1 MSKLA
6 ILKELTDLKA
16 IAQRKSALSRWA
28 LVLAGVYLLFGY
40 GREGM
45 SYLSTASRMMGN
57 KVRANVPLEFELER
71 ARTMIGGLIPD
82 VRENMMV
89 IAQEEVG
96 IDSLRQ
102 ELSRVEGELGT
113 QREEIV
119 RLRANLAGK
128 DKDLRLASRSAT
140 RAEVKDEL
148 TRRFAHYQVAEAT
161 AASHKQLLLAR
172 ETSLNAARTK
182 LKHMLNAKRDL
193 ELQVANLQARLKTKQ
208 SQTLA
213 GSIEVNDSQVA
224 RCQGLLNDVR
234 VRLEVADRLLTSN
247 GDLTTI
253 VADDTF
259 STSEDIGEQ
268 IDRHF
273 GKPSTDARVTAVR

>member
-6 ILKELTDLKA
+6 ILKELTDIKA
-16 IAQRKSALSRWA
+16 IAQRKSTLSRWA
-28 LVLAGVYLLFGY
+28 LALAAAYLLFGY
-40 GREGM
+40 GQEGL
-45 SYLSTASRMMGN
+45 SYLSTASRMVGE
-57 KVRANVPLEFELER
+57 KVRSNVPLEFELER

-82 VRENMMV
+82 VRQNMMV

-96 IDSLRQ
+96 VDNLHH
-102 ELSRVEGELGT
+102 ELDRSEGELGK
-113 QREEIV
+113 QREELVHLRGELSGNEEQI
-119 RLRANLAGK
+119 RLGNRT
-128 DKDLRLASRSAT
+128 ASRE
-140 RAEVKDEL
+140 EVKEEL
-148 TRRFAHYQVAEAT
+148 TRRFAHFQVAEAT
-161 AASHKQLLLAR
+161 VASHKQLLAAR
-172 ETSLNAARTK
+172 EKSLDAARAK
-182 LKHMLNAKRDL
+182 LKHMLTAKRDL

-213 GSIEVNDSQVA
+213 GSIEVNDSQVS

-234 VRLEVADRLLTSN
+234 VRLEVADRLFTSN

-253 VADDTF
+253 TADAI

-273 GKPSTDARVTAVR
+273 GQSNKDVALTVVR